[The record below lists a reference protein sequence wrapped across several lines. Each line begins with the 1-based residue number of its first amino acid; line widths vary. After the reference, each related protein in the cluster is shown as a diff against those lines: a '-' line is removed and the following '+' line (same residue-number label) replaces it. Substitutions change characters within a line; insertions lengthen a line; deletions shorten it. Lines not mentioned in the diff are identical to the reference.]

1 MFVYKRRLEVSS
13 KKILVVDDDKVLLKM
28 LTNSLTTAGY
38 TVAQVANGKDAV
50 SISSEWR
57 PDLIILDIMMPG
69 MDGMEA
75 ARLMKMNTVTQEI
88 PIIFLSS
95 LVSKNEEQSS
105 TPKWGSS
112 YMAKPYSHDE
122 LLKEVR
128 KYV

>member
-1 MFVYKRRLEVSS
+1 MSP

-28 LTNSLTTAGY
+28 LTKSLTTAGY

-75 ARLMKMNTVTQEI
+75 AKLMKMDKVTQGI

-95 LVSKNEEQSS
+95 LVSKNEEQKSK
-105 TPKWGSS
+105 PKWGSS
-112 YMAKPYSHDE
+112 YMAKPYSQDE
-122 LLKEVR
+122 LLKEIS